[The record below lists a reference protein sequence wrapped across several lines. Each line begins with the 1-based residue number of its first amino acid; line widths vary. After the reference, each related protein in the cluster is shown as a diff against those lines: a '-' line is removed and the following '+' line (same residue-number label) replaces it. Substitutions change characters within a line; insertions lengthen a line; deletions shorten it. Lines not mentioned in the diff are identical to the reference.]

1 MKFTK
6 VTKGFKKER
15 RLSVLIAIFA
25 EMLAYFVV
33 KGFLEVRSDPQVRAF
48 ASTTAF

>member
-1 MKFTK
+1 MWISEIHEGYE
-6 VTKGFKKER
+6 GFKKER

-33 KGFLEVRSDPQVRAF
+33 KGFLEVRSDPQVRAVC
-48 ASTTAF
+48 